1 MTDTT
6 TVLVQVAVPTDLQL
20 RHALGGV
27 EVSAAA
33 TYLASLSAGSLVT
46 AEAALHEIARF
57 LSGGEFDAFR
67 FPWGA
72 LRYEHT
78 SAVRAYLVRS
88 VGPSTA
94 RKKLSFLRGAL
105 KEAWRLGQIDGE
117 QYHRAIDLAPVR
129 GHSAREGRALATDEL
144 GALLAVCDADS
155 SPAGLRDAALF
166 AIGYGGGLRRAELCA
181 LEVADVLRLR
191 QVRIR
196 SGKGGKGAFQPLPPS
211 AGPRIRV
218 WVEVRGGEAGPLLL
232 PITKGGRVVWR
243 EVPRDEQR
251 KAGTH
256 WRRLSLRALSK
267 IIDKRRRQAGL
278 EPFKVHDL
286 RRSFITHVLEAT
298 GDLAKAQRLARHS
311 DPKTTAL
318 YDRRHEETD
327 RTAVDMLDVRLGG
340 RRDDL

>member
-1 MTDTT
+1 MSDTT
-6 TVLVQVAVPTDLQL
+6 TALVQVAVPRHLQL
-20 RHALGGV
+20 RHTPGNA

-78 SAVRAYLVRS
+78 AAVRAYLVKS
-88 VGPSTA
+88 VGPSTV

-129 GHSAREGRALATDEL
+129 GSSVREGRALATDEL
-144 GALLAVCDADS
+144 GSLLAVCDADP
-155 SPAGLRDAALF
+155 SPAGVRDAALF

-181 LEVADVLRLR
+181 LDLADVLRLR
-191 QVRIR
+191 KVRIR
-196 SGKGGKGAFQPLPPS
+196 SGKGGKGAYQPLPS
-211 AGPRIRV
+211 STALRIRA
-218 WVEVRGGEAGPLLL
+218 WIEVRGDEPGPLLL
-232 PITKGGRVVWR
+232 PVTKAGKILWR
-243 EVPRDEQR
+243 DLPREEQR
-251 KAGTH
+251 TAGQR
-256 WRRLSLRALSK
+256 WKRISLRALSK
-267 IIDKRRRQAGL
+267 IIDKRRHQAGL
-278 EPFKVHDL
+278 APFKVHDL
-286 RRSFITHVLEAT
+286 RRSFITHVLEET

-311 DPKTTAL
+311 DPKTTAG

-327 RTAVDMLDVRLGG
+327 RVAVDLLDRRLGG
-340 RRDDL
+340 G

>member
-1 MTDTT
+1 MSEPSSS
-6 TVLVQVAVPTDLQL
+6 LVHVAAAEHLQL
-20 RHALGGV
+20 RHAADGSQ
-27 EVSAAA
+27 VSAAA

-57 LSGGEFDAFR
+57 LSGGEVDAFG

-78 SAVRAYLVRS
+78 AAVRAYLVRT

-94 RKKLSFLRGAL
+94 RKKLSFVRGAL

-117 QYHRAIDLAPVR
+117 QYHRAIDLAPIR
-129 GHSAREGRALATDEL
+129 GEAAREGRALGTDEL
-144 GALLAVCDADS
+144 TALLAACEADP
-155 SPAGLRDAALF
+155 SPAGRRDAALF

-181 LEVADVLRLR
+181 LDLADVLRLR
-191 QVRIR
+191 TARIR
-196 SGKGGKGAFQPLPPS
+196 SGKGNKGAFQPLPKS
-211 AGPRIRV
+211 AGLRIRA
-218 WVEVRGGEAGPLLL
+218 WIEVRSDSPGPLLL
-232 PITKGGRVVWR
+232 PITKGGNVVWR
-243 EVPRDEQR
+243 KLPREEQR
-251 KAGTH
+251 KAAVL
-256 WRRLSLRALSK
+256 WKRLSVRALSK

-286 RRSFITHVLEAT
+286 RRSFITHVLDAT

-311 DPKTTAL
+311 DPKTTAG

-327 RTAVDMLDVRLGG
+327 RDAVDLLDRRFVGG
-340 RRDDL
+340 

>member
-1 MTDTT
+1 MSEATT
-6 TVLVQVAVPTDLQL
+6 LAVHLSAPGHLQL
-20 RHALGGV
+20 RHAPGGGAI
-27 EVSAAA
+27 SAAT

-57 LSGGEFDAFR
+57 LSGGETDAFEL
-67 FPWGA
+67 PWGA

-78 SAVRAYLVRS
+78 AAVRAYLVRS

-94 RKKLSFLRGAL
+94 RKKLSFVRGAL
-105 KEAWRLGQIDGE
+105 REAWRLGQIDGE

-129 GHSAREGRALATDEL
+129 GSSAREGRALMTDEL
-144 GALLAVCDADS
+144 GALLRVCDADP

-166 AIGYGGGLRRAELCA
+166 AVGYGGGLRRAELCA
-181 LEVADVLRLR
+181 LDLMDVLRLR
-191 QVRIR
+191 TVRIR

-211 AGPRIRV
+211 AGPRIRA
-218 WVEVRGGEAGPLLL
+218 WAEVRGDSPGPLLL
-232 PITKGGRVVWR
+232 PVMKSGRILWR
-243 EVPRDEQR
+243 ELPQEEQR
-251 KAGTH
+251 KVRER

-318 YDRRHEETD
+318 YDRRHEEDD
-327 RTAVDMLDVRLGG
+327 RTAVALLDPGLVHRP
-340 RRDDL
+340 